1 MMTSKTQSLIHGFA
15 RVSTAIVW
23 IYHGIV
29 PKLIFT
35 NPDELKLIQAG
46 GISANDALLLLP
58 VVGIAETGM
67 GLLLLATWAFRWP
80 FYFSAAAMVAAL
92 IGVTMTSPAYL
103 TGAFNPFSLNVAVFC
118 LSVIGALSVPGEEA
132 PAPKIK
138 KQPSA
143 K

>member
-1 MMTSKTQSLIHGFA
+1 MITSQTQSVIHGFA

-46 GISANDALLLLP
+46 GVSADTALLLLP
-58 VVGIAETGM
+58 VVGIIETGI

-80 FYFSAAAMVAAL
+80 FFFSAAAMVVSL
-92 IGVTMTSPAYL
+92 IGVTVTSPAYL
-103 TGAFNPFSLNVAVFC
+103 VGAFNPFSLNIATFS
-118 LSVIGALSVPGEEA
+118 LSVIGALSVPREVT
-132 PAPKIK
+132 P
-138 KQPSA
+138 PS
-143 K
+143 KSRR